1 MSNEGKTHWKRLVN
15 LDYIG
20 AYSLDGQDLT
30 VEITKVEVR
39 RVKGEGG
46 KEEDCTVAEL
56 RGQKP
61 FIINRTN
68 AKTITKIYGSPY
80 IEDWVG
86 KKITLYP
93 TTTKVAGEVVEC
105 LRVRPVMPKE
115 TTFDAEIEAD
125 KKQLEA
131 CQTLA
136 ELQEVYMSLKH
147 RKDTKIVTVKDRLK
161 EVLK

>member
-1 MSNEGKTHWKRLVN
+1 MEEKTHWKKLVN

-20 AYSLDGQDLT
+20 AYSLNGQDLT

-46 KEEDCTVAEL
+46 KQEDCTVAEL

-68 AKTITKIYGSPY
+68 AKTITKIYGSPF

-86 KKITLYP
+86 KLITLFP
-93 TTTKVAGEVVEC
+93 TTTRVAGEEVEC
-105 LRVRPVMPKE
+105 LRIRPIAPKE
-115 TTFDAEIEAD
+115 ASFDTEINDEI
-125 KKQLEA
+125 KKLEA
-131 CQTLA
+131 CTSLQ
-136 ELQEVYMSLKH
+136 ELQSVYMSLKH
-147 RKDTKIVTVKDRLK
+147 RNDTKVVKVKDSMKTKLK
-161 EVLK
+161 

>member
-1 MSNEGKTHWKRLVN
+1 METKTHWKKLVN

-20 AYSLDGQDLT
+20 AYSLNGQDLT

-46 KEEDCTVAEL
+46 KEENCTVAEL
-56 RGQKP
+56 KGQKP

-80 IEDWVG
+80 IEDWIG
-86 KKITLYP
+86 KTITLFP

-105 LRVRPVMPKE
+105 LRVRPVIPDR
-115 TTFDAEIEAD
+115 TTLDAEIEAE
-125 KKQLEA
+125 KAQLES
-131 CQTLA
+131 CKSLP
-136 ELQEVYMSLKH
+136 ELQDIYEKLKH
-147 RKDTKIVTVKDRLK
+147 RNDPKIVVIKDNLK
-161 EVLK
+161 KALK